1 MDKNSFVFQEVDNE
15 TATNKGKPA
24 KLSRDRRAGSITFA
38 VYWLSTLLAMIVC
51 IVIVG
56 GMTRLTD
63 SGLSIVEWKPISGAL
78 FPLNEQHW
86 LAEFEK
92 YQLIPEFVLVNS
104 EMTLAE
110 FKYIYFWEWGHR
122 QLGRA
127 IGLVWCIGFLWL
139 AFKKQIPSG
148 WGIKF
153 LLIGGLIGLQG
164 FIGWWMVYS
173 GLMPEMTD
181 VASYRLATHLGMAFC
196 IAGLILWFVLSLQL
210 DTKAVMLRRRGR
222 DKILF
227 MFMNIYLIA
236 VFLQIILGAL
246 VAGID
251 AGTAYTDWPFM
262 AGEFF
267 PSDYWAFDGTLEN
280 FLENPAN
287 VQFNH
292 RMSAYFLIFVGLVTF
307 AQSRKNPITPLK
319 RGHTMLF
326 IILLSEALLG
336 ILTVTYGAPYQLAI
350 VHQLLAL
357 ILWGAVV
364 WIRFVT
370 SFPRRQ
376 VLVWV

>member
-1 MDKNSFVFQEVDNE
+1 MDKNKLVFQEVDNE
-15 TATNKGKPA
+15 TAANKRKPDELSFNARPSTN
-24 KLSRDRRAGSITFA
+24 TFA
-38 VYWLSTLLAMIVC
+38 IYWLSTLLVMIVC

-63 SGLSIVEWKPISGAL
+63 SGLSIVEWRPISGVL
-78 FPLNEQHW
+78 FPLSKEHW
-86 LAEFEK
+86 LTEFEK
-92 YQLIPEFVLVNS
+92 YKLIPEFVLVNS
-104 EMTLAE
+104 EMTLTE

-153 LLIGGLIGLQG
+153 LLIGVLIGLQG

-210 DTKAVMLRRRGR
+210 NFQAVMLRRRER
-222 DKILF
+222 DKLLF
-227 MFMNIYLIA
+227 MCMNIYLIA

-262 AGEFF
+262 AGDFF
-267 PSDYWAFDGTLEN
+267 PSDYWAFDGILEN

-292 RMSAYFLIFVGLVTF
+292 RMSAYFLIIVGLVTF
-307 AQSRKNPITPLK
+307 GQSRKNPVVLLK
-319 RGHTMLF
+319 RGHVMLF
-326 IILLSEALLG
+326 IILLTEALLG
-336 ILTVTYGAPYQLAI
+336 VFTVTYGAPYQLAI

-364 WIRFVT
+364 WIRFET
-370 SFPRRQ
+370 GFPRRQ
-376 VLVWV
+376 VLV